1 MQSKYPNP
9 FTHPPKLF
17 TPEELQRMKIS
28 EQNSKNG
35 RVAAKKLMDK
45 GLPPV
50 PLRNTRARKDGG
62 A

>member
-17 TPEELQRMKIS
+17 TPQELQKMKVS

-50 PLRNTRARKDGG
+50 PLSNARPRKARG